1 MKSMVQKEEAVVL
14 VTGHD
19 RRQLVREALM
29 KLKPELDVKLKAAKN
44 IVVHP
49 NLVSYRRAESNTH
62 PDAVRGVLDHIG
74 LITDKLVTVGDAG
87 VRNTTTAFDEL
98 RYRTL
103 ERSGNIRLLDLNKDE
118 TIDSFAYTKKMEK
131 RPIGF
136 SRTIAESDFSAVV
149 VPAKMHQYFGVTL
162 SIKTQ
167 VVGSMVVPP
176 NPLGQ
181 YFRWPWVLTGYGSGN
196 HTLADVWVEH
206 PAQLAVID
214 GTWAM
219 EGNGPADGEALDLG
233 WLIASF
239 NPVQADALAAYL
251 MGYDPYEIG
260 YLYHLDG
267 MGFGPIDHKQMKID
281 GPDVDDLRRDLQK
294 PDTYPAFLA
303 WRDKPN
309 SNSRWPIVRLAR
321 RWLGGQL
328 RRRR

>member
-1 MKSMVQKEEAVVL
+1 MADKEEIVVL

-19 RRQLVREALM
+19 RRQLVRDALM
-29 KLKPELDVKLKAAKN
+29 KLKPEFDARLKTANK

-74 LITDKLVTVGDAG
+74 LVTNKLVTVGDAG
-87 VRNTTTAFDEL
+87 VRNTTKAFAEL
-98 RYRTL
+98 KYRTL
-103 ERSGNIRLLDLNKDE
+103 ERSGNIRLLDLNGDE
-118 TIDSFAYTKKMEK
+118 TINSFAYTKKMQK

-136 SRTIAESDFSAVV
+136 SRTIAESDFNAVV

-162 SIKTQ
+162 SVKTQ

-196 HTLADVWVEH
+196 HTLADVFAEH

-251 MGYDPYEIG
+251 MGYDPHEIG
-260 YLYHLDG
+260 YLHHLDG
-267 MGFGPIDHKQMKID
+267 KGWGPIDHRQMKID
-281 GPDVDDLRRDLQK
+281 GPSPDDLRRDLQK
-294 PDTYPAFLA
+294 PDTYPALLD
-303 WRDKPN
+303 WREK
-309 SNSRWPIVRLAR
+309 SAQNSRRPLVRLAR
-321 RWLGGQL
+321 RWFGQWLL
-328 RRRR
+328 RRR

>member
-1 MKSMVQKEEAVVL
+1 MDETVVL

-19 RRQLVREALM
+19 RRQLVRDALM
-29 KLKPELDVKLKAAKN
+29 KLKPELEAKLKAAKN

-74 LITDKLVTVGDAG
+74 LVTDKKVTIADAG
-87 VRNTTTAFDEL
+87 VRNTAKAFEEL
-98 RYRTL
+98 KYRTL
-103 ERSGNIRLLDLNKDE
+103 ERSGNIRLLDLNTDK
-118 TIDSFAYTKKMEK
+118 TIKSFAYTKKMEK

-136 SRTIAESDFSAVV
+136 SKTIAESDFTAVV

-167 VVGSMVVPP
+167 VVGSMVVAA

-181 YFRWPWVLTGYGSGN
+181 HFRWPWVLTGYGSGN
-196 HTLADVWVEH
+196 HTLADVWAEY

-219 EGNGPADGEALDLG
+219 EGNGPADGEAVDLG

-239 NPVQADALAAYL
+239 NSVQADALAAYL
-251 MGYDPYEIG
+251 MGYDPHEIG
-260 YLYHLDG
+260 YLHNLDSK
-267 MGFGPIDHKQMKID
+267 GFGPIDPKKMKID
-281 GPDVDDLRRDLQK
+281 GPDNIEELRQDLKK
-294 PDTYPAFLA
+294 PDTYPSFLA
-303 WRDKPN
+303 WRDKSVN
-309 SNSRWPIVRLAR
+309 NSRWPLVRLIR
-321 RWLGGQL
+321 RWFRGKM
-328 RRRR
+328 